1 MSKHDKGTYWF
12 ISVPAEGN
20 KSIVF
25 QNLKA
30 KLSGPQ
36 ADLAEVYQFLIPEFK
51 IGTLDALVV
60 ISDELVKYDQFVET
74 VAWKI
79 VDILRIL
86 LNGDIDKI
94 CANLLV
100 NDKSVDQYLKT
111 FQWDIMKFRAE
122 KSLQE
127 IAEILNEEVSSI
139 DTLMKAKLAHY
150 NQVKG
155 SLQALEKKQTGN
167 LSVRNVADF
176 VKKEHFVLDSEYLE
190 TLLVAVPRNLY
201 KSWNSKYE
209 TLTQYVVPRSSQKIA
224 EDDEY
229 GLFTVTLFK
238 RIVTDFSNRCREE
251 KFVYRDFKYNE
262 DEMANQRKEFEE
274 MGATEKELS
283 SALLRLANT
292 NFGEVFAAWIHFK
305 AMKVYVESVLRYG
318 LPPDFM
324 SATIKPKYKMDKKI
338 REILNNQYG
347 KLGGALSRETQK
359 DEAIEEY
366 QNLIDKDYYPY
377 VWFQIQFNVKKIAS

>member
-1 MSKHDKGTYWF
+1 MSNMHNFD
-12 ISVPAEGN
+12 SVPAEGN
-20 KSIVF
+20 KAIVF
-25 QNLKA
+25 QNLKT
-30 KLSGPQ
+30 KLSGSQ
-36 ADLAEVYQFLIPEFK
+36 ADLAEVYQFLIPEFR

-60 ISDELVKYDQFVET
+60 ISDELVKYDQFVES

-86 LNGDIDKI
+86 LKGDKDKI

-100 NDKSVDQYLKT
+100 NDKSIDQYLNT

-122 KSLQE
+122 KSLKE

-139 DTLMKAKLAHY
+139 DTLMKAKLANY

-155 SLQALEKKQTGN
+155 NLQALERKQTGN
-167 LSVRNVADF
+167 LSVRNLADV

-190 TLLVAVPRNLY
+190 TLLVAVPRH
-201 KSWNSKYE
+201 SWHSRYE

-229 GLFTVTLFK
+229 GLFNVTLFK
-238 RIVTDFSNRCREE
+238 RVSTDFANRCREE

-274 MGATEKELS
+274 MGATEKELW

-305 AMKVYVESVLRYG
+305 AMRVYVES
-318 LPPDFM
+318 P
-324 SATIKPKYKMDKKI
+324 KPKMDKKI

-347 KLGGALSRETQK
+347 KFGGALSRETQK
-359 DEAIEEY
+359 DENIEEY

-377 VWFQIQFNVKKIAS
+377 VWFQIQFNVNKIASS